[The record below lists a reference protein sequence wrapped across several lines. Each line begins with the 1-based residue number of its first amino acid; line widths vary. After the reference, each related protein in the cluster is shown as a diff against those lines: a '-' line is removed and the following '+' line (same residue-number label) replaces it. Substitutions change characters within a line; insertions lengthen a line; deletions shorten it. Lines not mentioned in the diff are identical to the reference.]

1 MRSEELA
8 DALEL
13 LAGLA
18 GWSPVVLTVA
28 FTAAVVAASLALGVV
43 SYHAFERWFLALKR
57 YFPSG
62 G

>member
-1 MRSEELA
+1 LP
-8 DALEL
+8 L
-13 LAGLA
+13 
-18 GWSPVVLTVA
+18 SPLGCTVA
-28 FTAAVVAASLALGVV
+28 FTLVVVACSWLLALL